1 MNKAVF
7 LDRDGVVNKE
17 KGEYIYQ
24 LDKFELNDSLIPFL
38 KEIEKKGYIFIII
51 TNQGG
56 VAKGIYTLSEVEAL
70 NKVIFNSLKKE
81 NITLAEVYACPH
93 HPDYGKCLCRK
104 PDSLMLEKAMA
115 RFNID
120 PKQSYFIGD
129 AERDVLAGEKAGVNS
144 IKVESNSNL
153 FNIIDRIS

>member
-1 MNKAVF
+1 MHKGIF

-24 LDKFELNDSLIPFL
+24 LDKFELNDSLIDFL
-38 KEIEKKGYIFIII
+38 KEVSQRGYLIIII

-56 VAKGIYTLSEVEAL
+56 VAKGIYTLNEVEAI
-70 NKVIFNSLKKE
+70 NEYIFNELKKE
-81 NITLAEVYACPH
+81 NINISEIYACPH

-115 RFNID
+115 RFDID
-120 PKQSYFIGD
+120 ASKSYFIGD
-129 AERDVLAGEKAGVNS
+129 AERDILAGEKAGVKS
-144 IKVESNSNL
+144 IKIESNSNL
-153 FNIIDRIS
+153 LSIIKLIR